1 MAEVTSGQDLTV
13 IVLNEFEAEA
23 LAALVADYI
32 DFHFENINENE
43 DDPASILLSLH
54 DALN

>member
-1 MAEVTSGQDLTV
+1 MAEVTSGKDLTV
-13 IVLNEFEAEA
+13 IVLDELEAEA

-32 DFHFENINENE
+32 DFHLENINENE
-43 DDPASILLSLH
+43 DDPAAVLLSLH

>member
-13 IVLNEFEAEA
+13 IVLNKFEAEA
-23 LAALVADYI
+23 LAVLVADYI
-32 DFHFENINENE
+32 DFHFENINENQ